1 MEYSY
6 KRTDRIISEF
16 AIAAIVFLCIAT
28 LSLYPPSGGG
38 GIKSSMFFSTG
49 TVKSIS
55 REDESLDVLI
65 CRSDIFE
72 SGKTVSFDFSNPA
85 EELDGLDVGRT
96 VSVHHWLDSRDGKS
110 VIARSISEDD

>member
-1 MEYSY
+1 MEPSS
-6 KRTDRIISEF
+6 KTRARIISAL

-28 LSLYPPSGGG
+28 WSLYPPSGGG

-55 REDESLDVLI
+55 REDESIDVLI

-72 SGKTVSFDFSNPA
+72 SGETVSFDFSNHA

-110 VIARSISEDD
+110 VIARSISKDD